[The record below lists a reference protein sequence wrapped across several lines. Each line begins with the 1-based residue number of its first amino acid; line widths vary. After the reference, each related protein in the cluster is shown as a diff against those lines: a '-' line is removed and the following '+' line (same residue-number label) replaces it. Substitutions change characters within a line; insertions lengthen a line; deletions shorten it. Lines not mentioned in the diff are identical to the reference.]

1 MLNMIPVFFAYKRGD
16 LLLKNVLNTIELDL
30 KFEKKYKKALFSEM
44 LLVHDGVRDS
54 EDMEHRQHHNRTLGL
69 CRSLEQTYSKI
80 KLIQFNNNIGLT
92 PHAFRVFSL
101 LSTKLKESI
110 IIEEDKFLTF
120 EGMEFLRNNLD
131 ALNSK
136 NMLDLL
142 PKFNHVRESSENLS
156 SLYTDGGNVVYGT
169 GLLETAREIWA
180 VKEKYQVQFEKNLHF
195 YLSQLLVGYG
205 LKRAFDYYSK
215 SFSWGLYN
223 FDRPDSLIC
232 YSLIL
237 TQELK
242 ISPLS
247 RKTDD
252 YSGQDSLGKN
262 VNTLPAMRK
271 AHEYLPLKIWN
282 TEFCKLCE
290 KKGVSERVGIN
301 RYGRAR
307 RHLNF
312 KFNKIIG
319 SFFD

>member
-1 MLNMIPVFFAYKRGD
+1 MIPVFFAYKRGD

-30 KFEKKYKKALFSEM
+30 KFKEKYKNTLFSEI
-44 LLVHDGVRDS
+44 LLVHDGVRNS
-54 EDMEHRQHHNRTLGL
+54 EDLEHRQHHYRTLEL

-101 LSTKLKESI
+101 LGTKLMESI
-110 IIEEDKFLTF
+110 IIEEDKFLTL
-120 EGMEFLRNNLD
+120 EGMEFLQNNLD

-142 PKFNHVRESSENLS
+142 PKFNHVREINENFS
-156 SLYTDGGNVVYGT
+156 TLYTDGGNVVYGT
-169 GLLETAREIWA
+169 GLIETAKEIWA

-195 YLSQLLVGYG
+195 YLSQFLVGYG

-237 TQELK
+237 TREPK

-247 RKTDD
+247 RKTQDF
-252 YSGQDSLGKN
+252 SGQDNLGKN
-262 VNTLPAMRK
+262 VNTLPKVRG
-271 AHEYLPLKIWN
+271 AHEYLPMKIWN

-290 KKGVSERVGIN
+290 KKGVSERVSIN
-301 RYGRAR
+301 RHSRAR
-307 RHLNF
+307 RYLNF
-312 KFNKIIG
+312 KFNSLTG
-319 SFFD
+319 S